1 MNVNQN
7 SIQGVRGVQ
16 SGDEEAS
23 DNQEYITNLA
33 KQLSYDK
40 SNLQIPNSAALIKA
54 KRCLIRKRNR
64 IGKTP
69 AEKINWTPEEV
80 SI

>member
-33 KQLSYDK
+33 K
-40 SNLQIPNSAALIKA
+40 
-54 KRCLIRKRNR
+54 
-64 IGKTP
+64 
-69 AEKINWTPEEV
+69 
-80 SI
+80 